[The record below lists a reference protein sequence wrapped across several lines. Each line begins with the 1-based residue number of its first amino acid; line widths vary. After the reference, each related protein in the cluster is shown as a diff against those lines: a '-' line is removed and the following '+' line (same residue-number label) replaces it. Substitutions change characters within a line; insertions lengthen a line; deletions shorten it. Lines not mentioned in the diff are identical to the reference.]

1 MKGVVNEH
9 SGKNHEYSNLLQKN
23 EDALIRKH
31 HLKKLLDEEKIDLQ
45 CQFYFC
51 DRMME
56 KIKDL
61 FEEKTKIYLQA
72 GLDKPF
78 MIMKK

>member
-1 MKGVVNEH
+1 MVSEH
-9 SGKNHEYSNLLQKN
+9 SGKDHEYSNLLQKN
-23 EDALIRKH
+23 EDALKRKQH
-31 HLKKLLDEEKIDLQ
+31 FKKLLNEEEINLQ
-45 CQFYFC
+45 CQFYPC
-51 DRMME
+51 DRMVE

-61 FEEKTKIYLQA
+61 LEEKTKIYLQG